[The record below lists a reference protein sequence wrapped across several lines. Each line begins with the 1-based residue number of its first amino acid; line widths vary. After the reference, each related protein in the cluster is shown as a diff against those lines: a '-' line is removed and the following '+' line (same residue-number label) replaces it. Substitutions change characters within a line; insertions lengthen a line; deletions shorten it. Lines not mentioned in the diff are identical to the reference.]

1 MKNTFRLEVL
11 NTERVLTNDEQHTFR
26 MKLKHLLKMDGI
38 LRLCLDDENLY
49 VEIEPGVFNLD
60 AFKSILTNIGF
71 PVARNVKMASFHYAV

>member
-11 NTERVLTNDEQHTFR
+11 NTERVLTNDEQHAFR

-38 LRLCLDDENLY
+38 ISLYLDDENLY

-60 AFKSILTNIGF
+60 AFKLILTNIGF
-71 PVARNVKMASFHYAV
+71 PVAGNVKMASFHYAV